1 MNECKYDEK
10 LSEIIC
16 SNDWL
21 MTVLRNVQKCK
32 LPDWFVSAGTIRSI
46 VWDNLH
52 GYKKFTPI
60 KDIDVI
66 FYDSNDLS
74 TERERSAE
82 ERLNKLMP
90 SEKWDVKNQAAVHLW
105 FKDVFGYETIPLKSS
120 EDGIKRWNSTSI
132 GVRLQ
137 SSGEIYIAAP
147 YGLTDLFEM
156 KLRRNS
162 KHIPKEFF
170 RRKVKERRIE
180 ERWPMVEIVED

>member
-1 MNECKYDEK
+1 MNVCKYDEK

-52 GYKKFTPI
+52 GYKESTPI

-66 FYDSNDLS
+66 FYDSNDLNS
-74 TERERSAE
+74 ERERNAE

-105 FKDVFGYETIPLKSS
+105 FKDVFGYETMPLKSS

-132 GVRLQ
+132 GIRLQ
-137 SSGEIYIAAP
+137 SNEEIYIAAP

-162 KHIPKEFF
+162 KYIPKELFI
-170 RRKVKERRIE
+170 RKVKERRIE
-180 ERWPMVEIVED
+180 EIWPMVVIVED